1 MCPLYGPERPH
12 LYNGAE
18 KSRTPS
24 GSGEGSV
31 RCYNTRV
38 CVGRPAGMWAQLFA
52 LAALLCPSVV
62 TSQGGRETS
71 LSCVFA
77 HVPLLRSTLQSHTDP
92 GNVRSTEC
100 SFPPTV
106 FHNKDGGKNTIRIA
120 SCLPLTAWI
129 RVKELRTPKN
139 DFLELFT

>member
-1 MCPLYGPERPH
+1 MCPLYGPECPH

-31 RCYNTRV
+31 RRYNARIR
-38 CVGRPAGMWAQLFA
+38 VGRPAGVWAQLFA
-52 LAALLCPSVV
+52 LAAPLCASVV

-100 SFPPTV
+100 SFSPTV
-106 FHNKDGGKNTIRIA
+106 FHHKDGGKKYHANSLLFA
-120 SCLPLTAWI
+120 SDSTNKS
-129 RVKELRTPKN
+129 KELRTPKN
-139 DFLELFT
+139 YFLELFT